1 MPSTPILFLTRPDF
15 YRGDEA
21 EDREKVVRATYLKA
35 KRNGDKNVYF
45 YNGKNFFNIKNRE
58 ICTVDKTHP
67 NTLGMYLMAQKLY
80 RQMKKI
86 DKVFE

>member
-1 MPSTPILFLTRPDF
+1 MVSKPDME
-15 YRGDEA
+15 RGMQE
-21 EDREKVVRATYLKA
+21 EERQKVIRASYLKA